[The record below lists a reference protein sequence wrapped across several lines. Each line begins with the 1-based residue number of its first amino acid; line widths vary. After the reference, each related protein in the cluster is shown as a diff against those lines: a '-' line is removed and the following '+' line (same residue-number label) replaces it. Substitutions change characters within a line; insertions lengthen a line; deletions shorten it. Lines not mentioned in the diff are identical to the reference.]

1 MAWEGGRLS
10 RVHGS
15 LLWSGTLVAIQTQIN
30 RGGTL
35 ELMIEDG
42 GWRRVGGRAD
52 FSRAPLKS
60 ERLERITH
68 TWSPSSGGD
77 SHAAAAAVGAAAA
90 AAAASP
96 PKLLRLFPQLVTS
109 VQSSETS
116 QLAAWLHESFMDLEL
131 GKLFS
136 GALLELV
143 ASIVTVDYWHTAG
156 PLAAIYW
163 G

>member
-1 MAWEGGRLS
+1 MS

-68 TWSPSSGGD
+68 TSSPSSGGD
-77 SHAAAAAVGAAAA
+77 SHAAAAAAAVGAAAAA

-143 ASIVTVDYWHTAG
+143 ASIVTVDY
-156 PLAAIYW
+156 
-163 G
+163 